1 MPPKHKPIAQ
11 LGAVVQHGN
20 GWRAKLCIANR
31 IQRGPTRST
40 NAAAQIDLHQARRC
54 ADRESMAKC
63 LATLLEQVRAS
74 NGSSGVAQ
82 PPSDGPR
89 VDCETGNAA
98 EGVAQPFESTGNGD
112 SDISVEQPVFGA
124 QAVTPSAKASSSNI
138 RNGFAQPRAKK
149 ARVANEGRSSGGS
162 HSAAVSDDQKV
173 LLLQLKRE
181 FYNAIKS
188 RRKQWEAR
196 PLFNDK
202 NKGPGPSLCNKLAIV
217 GRAVVLQSGAGTNDR
232 VRIAEVRR
240 YDSVQ
245 DMVAELAAGLLPD
258 LADARSRVEA
268 YESLYGPDAC
278 ARGFVAMRLE
288 WPNEAAAATTS
299 KGTSGSNV
307 RITSTS
313 SVSDAAPLPTA
324 DRTCTSPIGCGKIFC
339 VQCHP

>member
-1 MPPKHKPIAQ
+1 MAQVEKH
-11 LGAVVQHGN
+11 
-20 GWRAKLCIANR
+20 
-31 IQRGPTRST
+31 
-40 NAAAQIDLHQARRC
+40 
-54 ADRESMAKC
+54 ESRK
-63 LATLLEQVRAS
+63 R
-74 NGSSGVAQ
+74 
-82 PPSDGPR
+82 
-89 VDCETGNAA
+89 
-98 EGVAQPFESTGNGD
+98 
-112 SDISVEQPVFGA
+112 
-124 QAVTPSAKASSSNI
+124 
-138 RNGFAQPRAKK
+138 
-149 ARVANEGRSSGGS
+149 
-162 HSAAVSDDQKV
+162 
-173 LLLQLKRE
+173 QLKRE

-313 SVSDAAPLPTA
+313 SVSDAALLPTA
-324 DRTCTSPIGCGKIFC
+324 DRNCTSPPGCGKIFC

>member
-1 MPPKHKPIAQ
+1 MASQKPISKF
-11 LGAVVQHGN
+11 GAVAANGN
-20 GWRAKLCIANR
+20 GWRTR
-31 IQRGPTRST
+31 IQIGDRKVDGPQRATRAEAQVDLD
-40 NAAAQIDLHQARRC
+40 AARQC
-54 ADRESMAKC
+54 ESRDAMSKF
-63 LATLLEQVRAS
+63 LTSLVLELRAS
-74 NGSSGVAQ
+74 TGVTRPPGGGLYPAESKGS
-82 PPSDGPR
+82 
-89 VDCETGNAA
+89 
-98 EGVAQPFESTGNGD
+98 GD
-112 SDISVEQPVFGA
+112 SSVEKLAVGA
-124 QAVTPSAKASSSNI
+124 QAVIHYAKASSNNTRS
-138 RNGFAQPRAKK
+138 GFAQPRAKK

-217 GRAVVLQSGAGTNDR
+217 GRAVVLQSGACTNDR

-245 DMVAELAAGLLPD
+245 DMVAELAAGLIPD

-324 DRTCTSPIGCGKIFC
+324 DRTCTSPIGCGQIFC